1 MTPHAKIK
9 WKSKHDGKEPG
20 EEEEM
25 ANSVLGLVSG
35 NFQSQGHT
43 ISSILLAFP
52 PTGDADVEH

>member
-1 MTPHAKIK
+1 MTPNAKIK

-25 ANSVLGLVSG
+25 ASSVLGLVSG

-43 ISSILLAFP
+43 TSSILLACP
-52 PTGDADVEH
+52 PTGDANV